1 MDDFIG
7 KIFTIGGFTGKFME
21 IPSMKGPEFFA
32 SDSQESADFPA
43 IQWLPFSVRIQVP
56 SLESTLAPLRILE
69 ISPRDFVRPY
79 VPYGG
84 KRVDGES
91 GSSLFR
97 GIFGHLCSET
107 GYPLVNCYITMER
120 STIFNGLINYK
131 RPFSIAMMFVYQKV
145 IP

>member
-84 KRVDGES
+84 NGWMGNLVVPCFGVSLDIFVQKRGT
-91 GSSLFR
+91 LW
-97 GIFGHLCSET
+97 
-107 GYPLVNCYITMER
+107 
-120 STIFNGLINYK
+120 
-131 RPFSIAMMFVYQKV
+131 
-145 IP
+145 